1 VWATTALAVF
11 FLAMAATAA
20 SAADTYPQRPVRVV
34 LPAGAGSGP
43 DVLARALAAQ
53 LERQTGKPFVID
65 NRAGANGIIGA
76 EIVARSAADGYTVMH
91 ASPGFLLNTLV
102 YSKPSYDVRRD
113 FVAVT
118 NVASGSGYLLLVNPV
133 LAVRSVADLMVLAKS
148 RPLNYASPPA
158 GNTLHLASEMFNLRA
173 GVRLQHVPYK
183 GGSDA
188 FTALMNNDVQVVIAP
203 PAGALPYVQSGRLRA
218 LAFTGSRRLSL
229 MPEVPTVA
237 ESGLPDYIVDFTWN
251 GWFAPA
257 ATPAPVIGRLA
268 AELQKAVAT
277 PEIGARL
284 QSMGAEA
291 RWMGPAE
298 FKTFVASEVTRLP
311 RILAEIGV
319 QPQ

>member
-1 VWATTALAVF
+1 
-11 FLAMAATAA
+11 MAATAA
-20 SAADTYPQRPVRVV
+20 SAADTYLQRPVRVV

-133 LAVRSVADLMVLAKS
+133 LAVRSVAELMVLAKS

-257 ATPAPVIGRLA
+257 ATP
-268 AELQKAVAT
+268 
-277 PEIGARL
+277 
-284 QSMGAEA
+284 
-291 RWMGPAE
+291 PASR
-298 FKTFVASEVTRLP
+298 FRPSACWRRPSPSTVTRCA
-311 RILAEIGV
+311 RR
-319 QPQ
+319 